1 MVDNDKAAWRTAIS
15 EARPDEIIYRGFNLQ
30 EVVESL
36 DFASTAFLLA
46 RGDPPTEGQAR
57 VFNALLAATADHGIS
72 PSQAVTRYTSA
83 SGSPIQACVA
93 AGVLTIGDHHGGA
106 GEISAGLLDDYLTAR
121 STEPMDEI
129 AQELVADR
137 QESGERVPG
146 FGHPEH
152 TDGDPRAQVLID
164 IARQEGVG
172 DEALELAL
180 AVEQTL
186 VESVGS
192 GLKMNINGVTAA
204 LLLDLGFDPSFARP
218 LIIMARVPGLIV
230 HAIEEQERE
239 RVWRMVA
246 GGVEYDGLEN
256 RALGER

>member
-1 MVDNDKAAWRTAIS
+1 MADSDEAAWRTAIS
-15 EARPDEIIYRGFNLQ
+15 EARSDEIVYRGFDLQ
-30 EVVESL
+30 EVVERL

-46 RGDPPTEGQAR
+46 RGDPPTKGQAR

-72 PSQAVTRYTSA
+72 PSQAVTRYVSA

-106 GEISAGLLDDYLTAR
+106 GEIAAGLFDDYLSAR
-121 STEPMDEI
+121 DSEPMDEI
-129 AQELVADR
+129 AQELLTDR
-137 QESGERVPG
+137 QENGERVPG

-152 TDGDPRAQVLID
+152 TDGDPRAQVLVN
-164 IARQEGVG
+164 IAREEGVG
-172 DEALELAL
+172 GEALELAL
-180 AVEQTL
+180 AVERLL

-230 HAIEEQERE
+230 HAIEEEERE

-246 GGVEYDGLEN
+246 GGVEYDGAEN
-256 RALGER
+256 RELGEL